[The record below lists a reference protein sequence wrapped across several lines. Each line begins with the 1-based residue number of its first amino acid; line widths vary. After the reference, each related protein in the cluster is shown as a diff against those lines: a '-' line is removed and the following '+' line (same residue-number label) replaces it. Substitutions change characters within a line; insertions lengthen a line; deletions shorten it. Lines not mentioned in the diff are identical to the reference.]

1 MNSYKRNQIHDAIA
15 ALDRDRK
22 RTDAELLTRMK
33 RLLEADRA
41 LGRSKRS
48 RDPEQANYA
57 FYSDEPPGTGVE
69 IWFSEYEAFALFTAL
84 RVLEHGFPQGTAVRL
99 LRRVRGQLEAHHARI
114 LRQNP
119 DVLFDRQRAREQAVA
134 GGLVGDNSDPVF
146 LTIISGR
153 QSSGRDS
160 SLSCAVCR
168 GMPEVVKFV
177 GREGGESWTVFELTR
192 PAHLLS
198 AALKKT
204 EPRKRGRFRVTR
216 ITWGR

>member
-84 RVLEHGFPQGTAVRL
+84 RVLEHGFPQGIAVRI
-99 LRRVRGQLEAHHARI
+99 LRRVRRQLEAQHPRI
-114 LRQNP
+114 LRQISKVVFGRRRMTELALTT
-119 DVLFDRQRAREQAVA
+119 D
-134 GGLVGDNSDPVF
+134 LVGDDFKPVF

-153 QSSGRDS
+153 QSSVGDS

-168 GMPEVVKFV
+168 GMVEVEEFAE
-177 GREGGESWTVFELTR
+177 REGGESWTVFELVG
-192 PAHLLS
+192 PAHKLS
-198 AALKKT
+198 AALAKT
-204 EPRKRGRFRVTR
+204 EPRKRGRFQVTK
-216 ITWGR
+216 ITWR